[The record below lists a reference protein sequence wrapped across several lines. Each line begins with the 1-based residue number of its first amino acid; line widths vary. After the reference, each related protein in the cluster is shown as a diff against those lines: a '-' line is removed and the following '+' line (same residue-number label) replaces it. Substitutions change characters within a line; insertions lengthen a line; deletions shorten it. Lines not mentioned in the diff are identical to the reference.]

1 MKYEKELPQ
10 RHFDVFGF
18 VLRRLEVEKLS
29 SKNSEISTPKVPTT
43 FLPRVPRTFLQTP
56 IDVCQIGFCYPRF
69 SEAKLLSPILNT
81 IVIIIFKPLWRV
93 YWYFFGE
100 SYSIIPLYYV
110 VLLHQ
115 LTFLHHPFSLLVMIS
130 ALIEIPTMI
139 MITVVVRGQ
148 PAIFDMSM

>member
-56 IDVCQIGFCYPRF
+56 IDVLGASSISNLSKDFVTQFLREHQAMGIYLY
-69 SEAKLLSPILNT
+69 SEMASSTNSTVNKLAKKTFQDLSPELDPSTKHNIS
-81 IVIIIFKPLWRV
+81 
-93 YWYFFGE
+93 E
-100 SYSIIPLYYV
+100 
-110 VLLHQ
+110 LL
-115 LTFLHHPFSLLVMIS
+115 PS
-130 ALIEIPTMI
+130 
-139 MITVVVRGQ
+139 
-148 PAIFDMSM
+148 